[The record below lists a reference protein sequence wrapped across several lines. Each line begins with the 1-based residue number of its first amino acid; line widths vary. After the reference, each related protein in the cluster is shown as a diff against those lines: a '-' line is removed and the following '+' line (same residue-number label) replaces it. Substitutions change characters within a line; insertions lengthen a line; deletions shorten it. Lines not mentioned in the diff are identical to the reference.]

1 MYEKIITH
9 NDFDGVAS
17 AAICTFVYKIERIQF
32 TGPNTVTNSQ
42 IQITEN
48 DIVCD
53 LPYPLIC
60 GLWFDHHE
68 GNLEELKYR
77 HIDIEDIPGRFAAEP
92 SCAHTCFDYFS
103 AREGLPVYFQELVKA
118 ADQIDSF
125 NYSTLEEW
133 RQETPGKIL
142 ENAIR
147 ARGNQDLRQKRE
159 LLRSWTLQLRDHSL
173 SEVAEM
179 PSVQNAHLQYLE
191 EEKSML
197 QIIEQNTGF
206 LPQDAAKE
214 LVILDFTAHKRRPF
228 VQKNLAYLLYPEAL
242 AVIEVNSLFRRGTK
256 TNDFGVSM
264 ALSLNLNQGVHQR
277 DVGEIMRELN
287 IGDGHAGA
295 AGGTVYCKSKNEM
308 LREKQAILTEML
320 RIWQSQIR
328 SKN

>member
-17 AAICTFVYKIERIQF
+17 AAICSHIYQIERIQF

-77 HIDIEDIPGRFAAEP
+77 HIDIEEIPGRFAVEP
-92 SCAHTCFDYFS
+92 SCAHVCLDYFS
-103 AREGLPVYFQELVKA
+103 ARETVPAYFQELVKA

-125 NYSTLEEW
+125 DYSTLEEW

-147 ARGNQDLRQKRE
+147 AHGNHDLRQKRD
-159 LLRSWTLQLRDHSL
+159 LLRNWTLQLRDHPL
-173 SEVAEM
+173 TEVAEM
-179 PSVQNAHLQYLE
+179 PSVQKAHQQYLE
-191 EEKSML
+191 EEKAML
-197 QIIEQNTGF
+197 QIIEQN
-206 LPQDAAKE
+206 AA
-214 LVILDFTAHKRRPF
+214 
-228 VQKNLAYLLYPEAL
+228 Y
-242 AVIEVNSLFRRGTK
+242 
-256 TNDFGVSM
+256 
-264 ALSLNLNQGVHQR
+264 
-277 DVGEIMRELN
+277 
-287 IGDGHAGA
+287 
-295 AGGTVYCKSKNEM
+295 
-308 LREKQAILTEML
+308 
-320 RIWQSQIR
+320 
-328 SKN
+328 